1 MRAPGKPCSR
11 TKTFFM
17 AVIYEDENISFTTPI
32 NLVTV
37 TRSGDLGFWWE
48 NSRDLSGIPINVQIA
63 IIDPQRATTF
73 FVTKQI
79 APSSN
84 AFKYLN
90 KGTKIYCNWLLSIVL
105 EGHFGK
111 T

>member
-1 MRAPGKPCSR
+1 MVV
-11 TKTFFM
+11 T
-17 AVIYEDENISFTTPI
+17 YEDENISFTTPI

-37 TRSGDLGFWWE
+37 TRLGDLGFWWE
-48 NSRDLSGIPINVQIA
+48 NSRDLRGMPINVQIA

-73 FVTKQI
+73 LVTEQI

-90 KGTKIYCNWLLSIVL
+90 QDTEIYCNWLLSIAL
-105 EGHFGK
+105 EGHFWK

>member
-1 MRAPGKPCSR
+1 
-11 TKTFFM
+11 M
-17 AVIYEDENISFTTPI
+17 AATYEDENILFTTPI

-37 TRSGDLGFWWE
+37 TRTGYLGFWRE
-48 NSRDLSGIPINVQIA
+48 NSRDLRGMPINVQIA

-73 FVTKQI
+73 LVTEQI

-84 AFKYLN
+84 ALKYLN
-90 KGTKIYCNWLLSIVL
+90 QGTKIYCNWLLSIAL